1 MEVEGNFEPLY
12 ASPSAVKMIL
22 LRWVNDENWQFSEN
36 GVGRAV
42 SMPGIFKSDNL
53 QSFEPMFFQKYSTF
67 SFFILGGQFLLPQRP
82 NDGKREFIQPQKVDE
97 KEGFQCL

>member
-53 QSFEPMFFQKYSTF
+53 QPFEPMFFQKYSNF
-67 SFFILGGQFLLPQRP
+67 SLSYWEANSYYPRGLMM
-82 NDGKREFIQPQKVDE
+82 GK
-97 KEGFQCL
+97 